1 MTKVAE
7 LMKPFRDRLNAL
19 DDRIV
24 DLLVERYK
32 IIREVGAFK
41 EANKIAT
48 VQEERVK
55 EVINRVGDRAGDDF
69 EDIVCEIYALMIA
82 IAHDVEDEVRGHGDK
97 FRDDEDDE

>member
-1 MTKVAE
+1 MSKSSE
-7 LMKPFRDRLNAL
+7 LMKPFRDRINDL
-19 DDRIV
+19 DDKIV

-41 EANKIAT
+41 EANNIPT
-48 VQEERVK
+48 VVEERVK
-55 EVINRVGDRAGDDF
+55 EVINRVGDRSGEDF

-97 FRDDEDDE
+97 FRDDEDE

>member
-1 MTKVAE
+1 MSKSSE
-7 LMKPFRDRLNAL
+7 LMKPFRERINSL
-19 DDRIV
+19 DDQIV

-41 EANKIAT
+41 EANNIPT
-48 VQEERVK
+48 VVEERVK

-69 EDIVCEIYALMIA
+69 EDIVCEVYALMIA

-97 FRDDEDDE
+97 FRDDEDE

>member
-1 MTKVAE
+1 MSKTSD
-7 LMKPFRDRLNAL
+7 LMKPFRERINAL
-19 DDRIV
+19 DDQIV

-41 EANKIAT
+41 EANNIPT
-48 VQEERVK
+48 VVEERVK
-55 EVINRVGDRAGDDF
+55 EVINRVGDRSGDDF

-97 FRDDEDDE
+97 FRDDEDD

>member
-7 LMKPFRDRLNAL
+7 LMKPYRDRINAL
-19 DDRIV
+19 DDKIV

-55 EVINRVGDRAGDDF
+55 EVINRVGDRAGEDN

-97 FRDDEDDE
+97 FRDDEDD